1 MSIRSFIAIPVP
13 REMANALG
21 DVAAQM
27 AYQDKSNAVRWVDQ
41 ANYHITLAFLGEQ
54 NEDDLEQLAEQLD
67 HYLPQTAFDISIS
80 HLSPF
85 PESRPKLIA
94 AMVNKSEPLIDLHKQ
109 VTSSLLASPI
119 NPDKRR
125 FMPHITLGR
134 YRHSKNPFMGA
145 IPPAIEASGE
155 LNEVTLYES
164 TLTTK
169 GAEYEAMFRFPLD
182 PFEFGPDL
190 DWEKQL

>member
-41 ANYHITLAFLGEQ
+41 ANYHITLAFLGDQ

-67 HYLPQTAFDISIS
+67 HYLPQTAFDITIS

-85 PESRPKLIA
+85 PESKPKLIA
-94 AMVNKSEPLIDLHKQ
+94 AMVNKSESLIDLHKQ

-125 FMPHITLGR
+125 FMPHVTLGR
-134 YRHSKNPFMGA
+134 YRHNKNPFMGA
-145 IPPAIEASGE
+145 IPSVVETSGE

-164 TLTTK
+164 TLTSK

-182 PFEFGPDL
+182 PFEFGADL
-190 DWEKQL
+190 DWQG

>member
-1 MSIRSFIAIPVP
+1 MLIRSFIAVPVP
-13 REMANALG
+13 REMANTLG

-41 ANYHITLAFLGEQ
+41 ANYHITLAFLDQQ
-54 NEDDLEQLAEQLD
+54 NERDLESLAEQLD
-67 HYLPQTAFDISIS
+67 HYLPQTSFDISIS

-85 PESRPKLIA
+85 PESKPKLIA

-109 VTSSLLASPI
+109 VMSALLASPI
-119 NPDKRR
+119 IPDKRR

-134 YRHSKNPFMGA
+134 YRHTKKPFMGA
-145 IPPAIEASGE
+145 MPTVVEASGE
-155 LNEVTLYES
+155 LSEVALYES
-164 TLTTK
+164 TLTAN

-182 PFEFGPDL
+182 PFEFAPDL
-190 DWEKQL
+190 DWEDKL